1 MASDFPRGR
10 VQARPGAAMK
20 ALRMERGLT
29 LADLSA
35 LTGMTAS
42 TLSKVE
48 NGKVA
53 LTFEKLVRISEGLKV
68 DLTQLVGPPAKEM
81 AQLNGG
87 MRRSISRA
95 GEGRAIE
102 MPRGNYLYVAAELLS
117 KKIIP
122 IIGDVFA
129 RTIEEY
135 GGELMRHAGEEYVYV
150 LEGTLE
156 LHTEMYTPA
165 RLEKGDSVYFDS
177 QMGHAYIAV
186 GDKPC
191 RILSI
196 CASSEALPLNNH
208 QITAGP
214 GQGNNT
220 TSAAVAVGETVKRTR
235 RGSPGRP
242 PKGQRRHS

>member
-1 MASDFPRGR
+1 
-10 VQARPGAAMK
+10 MK
-20 ALRMERGLT
+20 ALRAERGLT

-53 LTFEKLVRISEGLKV
+53 LTFEKLLRISEGLKV
-68 DLTQLVGPPAKEM
+68 DLTQLVGAPPKDTPK
-81 AQLNGG
+81 LNGG
-87 MRRSISRA
+87 MRRSITRA

-102 MPRGNYLYVAAELLS
+102 MPRGNYLYVAAELLN
-117 KKIIP
+117 KKITP
-122 IIGDVFA
+122 IIGDVLA
-129 RTIEEY
+129 RNIEEY
-135 GGELMRHAGEEYVYV
+135 GGELMRHGGEEYVYV

-165 RLEKGDSVYFDS
+165 RLEKGDSIYFDS

-186 GDKPC
+186 GDRPC

-196 CASSEALPLNNH
+196 CAPSESVPNDPHGIIAEPVLRGKTAP
-208 QITAGP
+208 QIGDGSKPAKHTKHRGR
-214 GQGNNT
+214 T
-220 TSAAVAVGETVKRTR
+220 KSAK
-235 RGSPGRP
+235 S
-242 PKGQRRHS
+242 

>member
-1 MASDFPRGR
+1 MASDFSLGR

-20 ALRMERGLT
+20 ALRTERGMTLT
-29 LADLSA
+29 ELSA

-53 LTFEKLVRISEGLKV
+53 LTFEKLMRISEGLKV
-68 DLTQLVGPPAKEM
+68 DVTQLIGAPAMEAPKVH
-81 AQLNGG
+81 GG
-87 MRRSISRA
+87 MRRSITRA

-117 KKIIP
+117 KRITP

-129 RTIEEY
+129 KTLEDY

-165 RLEKGDSVYFDS
+165 RLEQGDSVYFDS
-177 QMGHAYIAV
+177 QMGHAYLAV
-186 GDKPC
+186 GDRPC

-196 CASSEALPLNNH
+196 CAPAESAPINVHELIAAAGKMGK
-208 QITAGP
+208 TAHGMRD
-214 GQGNNT
+214 GGK
-220 TSAAVAVGETVKRTR
+220 AAKRSKR
-235 RGSPGRP
+235 RGRP
-242 PKGQRRHS
+242 KSAKD

>member
-1 MASDFPRGR
+1 MANDFPQGR

-20 ALRMERGLT
+20 ALRAERGLT

-68 DLTQLVGPPAKEM
+68 DLTQLVGAPARDAPK
-81 AQLNGG
+81 LNGG

-102 MPRGNYLYVAAELLS
+102 MSRGNYLYVAAELLS
-117 KKIIP
+117 KKITP

-129 RTIEEY
+129 RSIEEY

-186 GDKPC
+186 GEQPC

-196 CASSEALPLNNH
+196 CASSESPPLDTH
-208 QITAGP
+208 GIFAAPPPGDKTVPAAGDA
-214 GQGNNT
+214 GK
-220 TSAAVAVGETVKRTR
+220 SAKRARR
-235 RGSPGRP
+235 RGRAKSA
-242 PKGQRRHS
+242 KG